1 MALTRTPTP
10 EQADIIQTDLEP
22 GELMAI
28 NAIAGSG
35 KTSTL
40 EMYVAGHPDKKC
52 LYLAFG
58 KAQADEAKQRFAK
71 NAECRTTHSLAFR
84 ETAIPYAQNK
94 LKGIGSE
101 PRSKAIM
108 EPLNIKFPWVAH
120 MAIATVSKY
129 LQSADP
135 EITKAHLPEYAQ
147 YKDVEDQVSVLK
159 KARTLWSKMCD
170 KIPMSRQQ
178 PIPKGVGL

>member
-1 MALTRTPTP
+1 MV
-10 EQADIIQTDLEP
+10 
-22 GELMAI
+22 I

-40 EMYVAGHPDKKC
+40 QLYVDGYPHKKC

-94 LKGIGSE
+94 EKGIGSE
-101 PRSKAIM
+101 PRSKAVM
-108 EPLNIKFPWVAH
+108 GPLNIAFPWMAH
-120 MAIATVSKY
+120 MTIATVSKY

-135 EITKAHLPEYAQ
+135 EIDNVASPRIRAVQ
-147 YKDVEDQVSVLK
+147 AGRRPD
-159 KARTLWSKMCD
+159 
-170 KIPMSRQQ
+170 
-178 PIPKGVGL
+178 